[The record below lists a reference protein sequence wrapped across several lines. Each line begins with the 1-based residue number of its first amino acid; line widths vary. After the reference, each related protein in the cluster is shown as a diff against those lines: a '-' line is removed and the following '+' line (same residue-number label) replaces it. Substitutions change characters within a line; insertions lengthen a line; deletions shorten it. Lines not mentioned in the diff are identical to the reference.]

1 MNKIF
6 LFTLVFAATAFF
18 GCLPVK
24 QTGSTSKSEDLSV
37 YRPKYDAANV
47 NIQATPQD
55 KPEDTIFHEPSQDVT
70 EEVNKTLATA
80 YRNEKDNYTMG
91 YTIQVYSG
99 TSRDRA
105 DYRKSLVYQIIPDA
119 RPKIDWNAPNYKVR
133 VGNYIEKLEA
143 HKVYTQI
150 KKEIPQAILIPIKV
164 YN

>member
-6 LFTLVFAATAFF
+6 LLALVFSASAIVS
-18 GCLPVK
+18 CLPIK
-24 QTGSTSKSEDLSV
+24 KAGNTTKSEDLSV
-37 YRPKYDAANV
+37 YRPKYADTDTQV
-47 NIQATPQD
+47 NNEDEPKDTVFNEPTQD
-55 KPEDTIFHEPSQDVT
+55 IT
-70 EEVNKTLATA
+70 EEVDKTLATA
-80 YRNEKDNYTMG
+80 YRNEKGNYMMG

-105 DYRKSLVYQIIPDA
+105 DYRKSIVYQIIPDA

-143 HKVYTQI
+143 HKIYTQI